1 MLRKEGDLKKVRRK
15 LNLVLRNLRKFGILR
30 AMGKKLLRGREEDR
44 NILGREMKN
53 NKLIRKGRE
62 SI

>member
-30 AMGKKLLRGREEDR
+30 AMGKTLLRGREEDR
-44 NILGREMKN
+44 NILC
-53 NKLIRKGRE
+53 
-62 SI
+62 

>member
-44 NILGREMKN
+44 NILC
-53 NKLIRKGRE
+53 
-62 SI
+62 